1 MITEN
6 KLEAAT
12 SVNRLYVDI
21 KILSKR
27 LITFQLSLVLKELLI
42 LGLVTKIVLPEE
54 CFLNALLNFTWRSSL
69 PTS

>member
-27 LITFQLSLVLKELLI
+27 LITFQLSLVLKESLI